1 MLRIGKG
8 AGHNS
13 PAATWEEM
21 DMKYELV
28 IIWDTGEKEVIEYE
42 SEELAMQ
49 AERGYRRAFGRQIE
63 WAGIRRKVS

>member
-1 MLRIGKG
+1 
-8 AGHNS
+8 
-13 PAATWEEM
+13 
-21 DMKYELV
+21 MKYELV